1 MLSSKTKIIE
11 MPGEDPVEGLDL
23 TFGAGCGYVFP
34 LHDVKR
40 ESRTICNCM
49 ILWL

>member
-23 TFGAGCGYVFP
+23 TFEVGSGYVFP
-34 LHDVKR
+34 LHVVKH
-40 ESRTICNCM
+40 ESRTVWDCM